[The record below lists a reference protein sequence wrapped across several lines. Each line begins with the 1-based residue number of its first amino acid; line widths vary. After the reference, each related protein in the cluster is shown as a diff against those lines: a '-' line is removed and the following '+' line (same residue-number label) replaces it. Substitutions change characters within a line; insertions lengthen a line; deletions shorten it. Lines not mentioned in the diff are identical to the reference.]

1 MRPKNK
7 DPYRNNSQEIRS
19 GVPAARSTN
28 NGDLGFQIAQK
39 NGEREGEKLTC
50 FERTQIHGTCN
61 KSRYGVGIRR
71 PRIHQEHRGEEEE
84 EVELTGG
91 VDGERQEEEERE
103 AAGGKIYRR

>member
-1 MRPKNK
+1 MT
-7 DPYRNNSQEIRS
+7 S
-19 GVPAARSTN
+19 GFKSHR
-28 NGDLGFQIAQK
+28 K
-39 NGEREGEKLTC
+39 NGEREGKKLTC

-61 KSRYGVGIRR
+61 KSRERVGIRR

-91 VDGERQEEEERE
+91 ADGERQEEEERE

>member
-19 GVPAARSTN
+19 GVPTARSTN

-39 NGEREGEKLTC
+39 KWRKRRGKLTC
-50 FERTQIHGTCN
+50 FERTQIHDTCN
-61 KSRYGVGIRR
+61 KSRERVGIRR
-71 PRIHQEHRGEEEE
+71 PRIYQEHRGEEEE

-91 VDGERQEEEERE
+91 ADGERQEEERE
-103 AAGGKIYRR
+103 AAGGKIYRW

>member
-1 MRPKNK
+1 
-7 DPYRNNSQEIRS
+7 
-19 GVPAARSTN
+19 VPAARSTN

-39 NGEREGEKLTC
+39 NGERGEKKLTC

-61 KSRYGVGIRR
+61 KSRERVGIRR

-91 VDGERQEEEERE
+91 ADGERQEEEERE

>member
-19 GVPAARSTN
+19 GVPAARSTI

-39 NGEREGEKLTC
+39 NEEREGEKLTC

-61 KSRYGVGIRR
+61 KSRENVGIRR
-71 PRIHQEHRGEEEE
+71 PRIHQKHREEEEE
-84 EVELTGG
+84 EVELTDS

-103 AAGGKIYRR
+103 ATRGKI